1 MMIKKIE
8 PDKWRHFFA
17 GIIMGAILQAVSIFM
32 FPSLFVAT
40 MFTLL
45 VVVVVSYG
53 FELFSLLT
61 GLGYYDF
68 LDAVATVIGG
78 LLGMGIVLLFQ
89 L

>member
-1 MMIKKIE
+1 MKIKKIE

-89 L
+89 I

>member
-1 MMIKKIE
+1 MLKKIE

-17 GIIMGAILQAVSIFM
+17 GIIMGVILQLVTIYL
-32 FPSLFVAT
+32 FPSLFIAT

-53 FELFSLLT
+53 FELFSLVT

-78 LLGMGIVLLFQ
+78 LLGMGFILLFQ
-89 L
+89 I

>member
-1 MMIKKIE
+1 MIKKIE

-17 GIIMGAILQAVSIFM
+17 GIIMGAILEAVIILL
-32 FPSLFVAT
+32 FPSLFIAT

-45 VVVVVSYG
+45 VVVVISYG

-61 GLGYYDF
+61 GIGYYDF

-78 LLGMGIVLLFQ
+78 LLGMGFILLFQ